1 MFLGLFLAGE
11 QSAVYQ
17 IVVPL
22 DQSATPAVRQKNWP
36 SLKIF
41 LCHLHHSDLR
51 VCPGSTTIMALAVA
65 NISAFCQ
72 LRPLTRGIVPRRA
85 GASHSR
91 GAPVRFAKKGP
102 LFGKETSPPL
112 PPSFDEDEAD
122 EDDSYSCA
130 IAYAEVDN
138 DAHPTSTLLK
148 VDVSAVPGVMRI
160 LSWLLNGLDLE
171 LNDAEWV
178 IDEDVDDDGS
188 NNDIVHIKMFVTEGI
203 GKDRSKVKDP
213 KAVEERVTEY
223 LRFCTQ
229 AESKKVGVVEHSGI
243 RIDNATD
250 PERTLLTVRVIE
262 TGAKSLLSVAS
273 TITGLGLRMNRAKLG
288 VSKPSG
294 ASTWEMKLTDFESRN
309 KLTSAQVQGL
319 LYTLALVFNTQGFSG
334 ADYLVE
340 KMTADEGEFAA

>member
-1 MFLGLFLAGE
+1 LAGFDKKRVVVKK
-11 QSAVYQ
+11 SPGLSQ
-17 IVVPL
+17 IFW
-22 DQSATPAVRQKNWP
+22 Q
-36 SLKIF
+36 
-41 LCHLHHSDLR
+41 HSDPR
-51 VCPGSTTIMALAVA
+51 QFTPTTVMALAVA
-65 NISAFCQ
+65 NIPRAYRRLS
-72 LRPLTRGIVPRRA
+72 RPSLFQRRA
-85 GASHSR
+85 GASRASR
-91 GAPVRFAKKGP
+91 GAPVRVAKKREGI
-102 LFGKETSPPL
+102 LFGGETSPPL

-171 LNDAEWV
+171 LNDADWE
-178 IDEDVDDDGS
+178 IEEDVDDDGS

-203 GKDRSKVKDP
+203 GKGKSKVNDP
-213 KAVEERVTEY
+213 RAVEERVTEY

-243 RIDNATD
+243 RIDNKTD
-250 PERTLLTVRVIE
+250 PERTLLTVRVNE

-273 TITGLGLRMNRAKLG
+273 TITGLGLRMNRAKFG

-294 ASTWEMKLTDFESRN
+294 ASIWEMKLTDFESRN

-319 LYTLALVFNTQGFSG
+319 LYTLALVFNNSKGFSG

-340 KMTADEGEFAA
+340 KMTSFDDGDFSA

>member
-1 MFLGLFLAGE
+1 MGLFWELSSE
-11 QSAVYQ
+11 RRPVCPSR
-17 IVVPL
+17 
-22 DQSATPAVRQKNWP
+22 AVRQIYWP
-36 SLKIF
+36 FCKIF
-41 LCHLHHSDLR
+41 LCHLHHFDLR
-51 VCPGSTTIMALAVA
+51 VCGAPGSTTIMALAVA

-72 LRPLTRGIVPRRA
+72 LPPLTRGIVPRTA

-91 GAPVRFAKKGP
+91 GAPVRVAKKGP

-171 LNDAEWV
+171 LNNAEWV

-203 GKDRSKVKDP
+203 GKGRSKVKDP

-250 PERTLLTVRVIE
+250 PERTLLTVRVNE